1 MVGSKYCVSSNKR
14 TSQNKRT
21 VEQCIA
27 MQEDPL
33 DLGGYFIL
41 KGNEWSTD
49 FVESFKFNELQL
61 RHWPKDKQ
69 VQGFMISKNG
79 DTYEPSFQTDIQF
92 QYQDGRITISIA
104 KIHEVKVPFYMI
116 FRIFDI
122 SNEIEMMEMIT
133 QDDMS
138 STHPDTVFLLSVIQ

>member
-14 TSQNKRT
+14 TAQNKRT
-21 VEQCIA
+21 IEEHIA

-49 FVESFKFNELQL
+49 FVESFKFNEPQL
-61 RHWPKDKQ
+61 RNEHKLKMIR
-69 VQGFMISKNG
+69 GFVISKNG
-79 DTYEPSFQTDIQF
+79 DTYEHSFETDVKYR
-92 QYQDGRITISIA
+92 YQDGQITVNIS
-104 KIHEVKVPFYMI
+104 KIHETEIPFYLI
-116 FRIFDI
+116 FRMFDVN
-122 SNEIEMMEMIT
+122 NEIEMMEMIT

-138 STHPDTVFLLSVIQ
+138 STHPDTVFLLGVI